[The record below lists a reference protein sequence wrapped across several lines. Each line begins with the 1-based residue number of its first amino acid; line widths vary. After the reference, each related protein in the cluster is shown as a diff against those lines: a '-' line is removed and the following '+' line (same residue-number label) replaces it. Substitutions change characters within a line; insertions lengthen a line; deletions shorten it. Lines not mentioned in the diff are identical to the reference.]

1 MSTWW
6 ILGACAGALAA
17 RAGWRRLELSRAKH
31 PSLRG
36 HARMA
41 LRVSRWVPYYELD
54 GERFF
59 AADGAPAEVAEQRK
73 RAFAELSGHFQHKA
87 PRSLALSREIQT
99 MAADLEFVNAYRVP
113 FAFRKGVQAGL
124 PVASVYAKSD
134 GLRIT
139 DADGNTYFDLGGSY
153 GVNVLGYSF
162 YKRAIAESHAIAG
175 ELGPLLGAY
184 HPIVLDNLRR
194 LKELSGLDQTT
205 FHMSGTE
212 AVMQAVRLARYHTR
226 RRMVVRFCG
235 AYHGW
240 WDGVQ
245 AGPGNPLPARDVYT
259 LNDMSEAALRV
270 LRKRTDIAC
279 VLINPIQSM
288 HPNAAAPSD
297 GTLLAQRQPKGSEQ
311 AAYREWLQRLRQ
323 VCTERGIA
331 LILDDVFLGF
341 RFAPG
346 GTQEYFGIRAD
357 LVTYGKSLGGGYPIG
372 VVCGSRRWMMRY
384 RQDRPADICF
394 ARGTFNSHP
403 YVMAAMNV
411 FLRQLEEPAVRAHY
425 AQARGVWAE
434 RVERLNRSLV
444 GLGVPVRIAAWE
456 TIWLVQYDRPSRY
469 HWMFQYYLRRR
480 GLALN
485 WIGTG
490 RILFPL
496 HVSEQDFSEIEARF
510 LAAAQDMRDA
520 GWWWGAGVVT
530 AKTLRRIQMR
540 EMAAAVWSRIQG
552 GRNPVEP
559 EAVLQSAAS
568 AKPAGAVDWN
578 PVPPAP
584 IAVRDEPAGKPVS
597 AAELEVPVLSQK
609 D

>member
-1 MSTWW
+1 MSLPW
-6 ILGACAGALAA
+6 ILGAAA
-17 RAGWRRLELSRAKH
+17 AAVAAHAGWRRLELSRAKH

-41 LRVSRWVPYYELD
+41 LRVSRWVPYYDLQ

-59 AADGAPAEVAEQRK
+59 GADGAPAEVAEQRK
-73 RAFAELSGHFQHKA
+73 KAFAELSSHFQRKA
-87 PRSLALSREIQT
+87 PRTRAMTREIQA

-113 FAFRKGVQAGL
+113 FAFRKMVQAAL
-124 PVASVYAKSD
+124 PVGSVYEHSD
-134 GLRIT
+134 GLRLT
-139 DADGNTYFDLGGSY
+139 DPDGNSYYDLGGSY
-153 GVNVLGYSF
+153 GVNLLGYGF
-162 YKRAIAESHAIAG
+162 YKRCMAESQAIAVG
-175 ELGPLLGAY
+175 LGPVLGVY

-194 LKELSGLDQTT
+194 LQALSGLEQAT

-226 RRMVVRFCG
+226 RRYVVRFCG

-270 LRKRTDIAC
+270 LQTRKDIAC

-288 HPNAAAPSD
+288 HPNTAAPSD
-297 GTLLAQRQPKGSEQ
+297 GTLLAQRQPKGSDP
-311 AAYREWLQRLRQ
+311 AAYRAWLQRLRQ

-346 GTQEYFGIRAD
+346 GTQEYFGFQAD
-357 LVTYGKSLGGGYPIG
+357 LVTYGKSLGGGYPVG
-372 VVCGSRRWMMRY
+372 VVCGARRWMQRY
-384 RQDRPADICF
+384 REDRPADICF

-411 FLRQLEEPAVRAHY
+411 FLRQLEQPEVRALY
-425 AQARGVWAE
+425 AQAGSLWSE
-434 RVERLNRSLV
+434 RVERLNRSLE
-444 GLGVPVRIAAWE
+444 GLGVPVRIAAWG
-456 TIWLVQYDRPSRY
+456 TIWLVQYNRPSRY

-496 HVSEQDFSEIEARF
+496 DVPEADYREIEARF
-510 LAAAQDMRDA
+510 LAAAADMRDA
-520 GWWWGAGVVT
+520 GWWWGEGVLT
-530 AKTLRRIQMR
+530 SKTLRRLQMR
-540 EMAAAVWSRIQG
+540 EMAAALWKRLRGEHAPQEIQPALPG
-552 GRNPVEP
+552 QAPAAAEPWAQPALAPNAELAPAAASPRPPTGLREP
-559 EAVLQSAAS
+559 ELVH
-568 AKPAGAVDWN
+568 
-578 PVPPAP
+578 
-584 IAVRDEPAGKPVS
+584 
-597 AAELEVPVLSQK
+597 K